1 MFISKLSTA
10 LALTALASFAT
21 LARTDQPPL
30 VTPLMT
36 KALADIPGKEVEML
50 LIEYP
55 PDGVDPP
62 HRHDAHGF
70 IYVIEGTIIMQV
82 KGGKR
87 TVVRAGETFYEG
99 PEDVHLVG
107 QNASRVLPAKFVAV
121 LVKRVGVPAVLPP
134 Q

>member
-1 MFISKLSTA
+1 MFISKLSPA

-21 LARTDQPPL
+21 LARADQPPL

-50 LIEYP
+50 LIDDP

-70 IYVIEGTIIMQV
+70 IYVLDGTIIMQV
-82 KGGKR
+82 KRGKR
-87 TVVRAGETFYEG
+87 TVVRSGEIFSEG
-99 PEDVHLVG
+99 PPDVHLAG
-107 QNASRVLPAKFVAV
+107 
-121 LVKRVGVPAVLPP
+121 
-134 Q
+134 

>member
-1 MFISKLSTA
+1 MFISKLSTT

-21 LARTDQPPL
+21 LARADQPPL

-87 TVVRAGETFYEG
+87 TVVRQERRSTRAPRMFISWGKMRAAFCQ
-99 PEDVHLVG
+99 PSLW
-107 QNASRVLPAKFVAV
+107 PCW
-121 LVKRVGVPAVLPP
+121 
-134 Q
+134 